1 MIRNVSTFYC
11 SLGSCCESRVSL
23 NEGRK
28 ENTLDCDPIK
38 MVVVPSSTSEEAAY
52 IHPSPTSRVRG

>member
-1 MIRNVSTFYC
+1 M
-11 SLGSCCESRVSL
+11 SL